1 MIHKICGAMVAA
13 ALAIGCQHSAPAAPA
28 TPGANGTVEER
39 LARLEAAYA
48 KNAEALEFLAKVY
61 AQQKAQAQAE
71 EREEPADDA
80 MFAVNIADDVKLGQV
95 EGPASAPVTII
106 KAFDFACPYCYR
118 STDVLK
124 ELSAAYGDKIRI
136 VYMNMIVHPI
146 VRPAHLA
153 SCAAAKQGKYKLFK
167 DAFWT
172 KAYAPYSESKGA
184 DTAKL
189 GEDNIYAIAKDAGL
203 NVEKLKTDMA
213 SPACAARVDGDMA
226 ELAKFHVS
234 ATPTFFV
241 NGKEITGA
249 LPVDEFKKLID
260 DDLKAV
266 AASGVPAGQYYD
278 KVVLAKGEKQ
288 FRSKVDPKPAAAKP

>member
-1 MIHKICGAMVAA
+1 
-13 ALAIGCQHSAPAAPA
+13 
-28 TPGANGTVEER
+28 
-39 LARLEAAYA
+39 
-48 KNAEALEFLAKVY
+48 
-61 AQQKAQAQAE
+61 
-71 EREEPADDA
+71 
-80 MFAVNIADDVKLGQV
+80 
-95 EGPASAPVTII
+95 
-106 KAFDFACPYCYR
+106 
-118 STDVLK
+118 VLK
-124 ELSAAYGDKIRI
+124 ELTAAYGDKIRI
-136 VYMNMIVHPI
+136 VYMNMIVHSI

-167 DAFWT
+167 DAFWA

-184 DTAKL
+184 DQAKL
-189 GEDNIYAIAKDAGL
+189 GEDNIYAIAKDAGI
-203 NVEKLKTDMA
+203 NVNQLKTDMA

-260 DDLKAV
+260 DELKTV

-278 KVVLAKGEKQ
+278 KVILAKGEKQ
-288 FRSKVDPKPAAAKP
+288 FRSKMDPKPAKP